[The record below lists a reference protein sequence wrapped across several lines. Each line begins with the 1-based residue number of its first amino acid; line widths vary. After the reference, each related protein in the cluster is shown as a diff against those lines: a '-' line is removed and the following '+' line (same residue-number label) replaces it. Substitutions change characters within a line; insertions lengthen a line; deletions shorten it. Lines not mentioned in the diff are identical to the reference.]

1 CARVYNTGFY
11 GGIRSLDVW

>member
-1 CARVYNTGFY
+1 CARVYNSGFY

>member
-1 CARVYNTGFY
+1 CARIYNSGFY